1 MTLVIVGAAAAQ
13 RMQESVGAFEAAGFT
28 RVDSLD
34 EIRSDR
40 PDEAHISSAKTRD
53 RPDDRGNASGDFVLG
68 VAGDGAELLREAD
81 RRGIKYVLV
90 HDGEHDGHRGGT
102 FDRAHHRIEAAER
115 HELAQRLRSRER
127 PLVTCVAFGYKHGA
141 PADATLLVDARFLDN
156 PYWVPELK
164 DLTGHEAPVV
174 EFVLKQP
181 AAKRLLDHVERIV
194 RDLAPLYAQKGRMNL
209 VVAFGCTG
217 GQHRSVVL
225 AAELARRL
233 RDSGGMDVAFTTRD
247 LE

>member
-1 MTLVIVGAAAAQ
+1 MTLVVVGAATPERMRDSVAAF
-13 RMQESVGAFEAAGFT
+13 VAAGFQRT
-28 RVDSLD
+28 DSLD
-34 EIRSDR
+34 AGLE
-40 PDEAHISSAKTRD
+40 
-53 RPDDRGNASGDFVLG
+53 GDFVLG
-68 VAGDGAELLREAD
+68 VTDVGAELLREAD

-90 HDGEHDGHRGGT
+90 HDGEDDRHPGGT
-102 FDRAHHRIEAAER
+102 FERAHHRIEAAQR
-115 HELAQRLRSRER
+115 DGLARRLRSRDR
-127 PLVTCVAFGYKHGA
+127 PLVTCLAFGYKNGA
-141 PADATLLVDARFLDN
+141 PADATLLFDARFLDN

-164 DLTGHEAPVV
+164 ELSGHEQAVID
-174 EFVLKQP
+174 FVLKQP
-181 AAKRLLDHVERIV
+181 PANRLLDDVERMV

-233 RDSGGMDVAFTTRD
+233 RDADGMDVALTTRD